1 MVDCSCNFRKRVTTG
16 GAGGWGRLAGRRS
29 LRPWSE
35 RRLKVHE
42 AGEIDEVAIGRP
54 SHNLRGGCRGF
65 QWFPLVDSSLWQ
77 ALRAIDFFRREGYI
91 NVT

>member
-1 MVDCSCNFRKRVTTG
+1 MQ
-16 GAGGWGRLAGRRS
+16 GAGGGWRAGAHPVCGLKART
-29 LRPWSE
+29 